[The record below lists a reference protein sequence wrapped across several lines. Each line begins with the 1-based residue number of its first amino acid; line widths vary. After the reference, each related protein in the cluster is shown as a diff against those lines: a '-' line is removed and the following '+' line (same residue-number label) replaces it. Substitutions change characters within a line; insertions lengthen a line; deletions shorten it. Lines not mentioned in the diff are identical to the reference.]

1 MRSKNAIKR
10 IYSNEHNLLV
20 SGALYLMQ
28 KRLHLGGFELRNKH
42 FIFFNFNNF
51 TIKDGKRLVY
61 LRNIITVYKD
71 TKTVELII
79 YDAKNKHKFSSVIR
93 MNYSQLQD
101 KVSYDSKSKK
111 YKIKG
116 QNRLLFKVKYTINND
131 RKGLRGKYAMEN
143 LGKKIRRHYN
153 KRLK

>member
-10 IYSNEHNLLV
+10 TYSNEHNLLV
-20 SGALYLMQ
+20 SGALFLIQ
-28 KRLHLGGFELRNKH
+28 KRLHLGSFELRNKH
-42 FIFFNFNNF
+42 FIFFNFNNA

-61 LRNIITVYKD
+61 LRNIITIHNE

-93 MNYSQLQD
+93 INYSQLGG
-101 KVSYDSKSKK
+101 KVSYDSKSKQ
-111 YKIKG
+111 YKI
-116 QNRLLFKVKYTINND
+116 QNQSQLLFKVKYTIGND
-131 RKGLRGKYAMEN
+131 RKVLRGKFAMEN